1 MTATT
6 LACVHFHG
14 ISTDAMNHAM
24 EVWNI
29 LGGWDY
35 YDLPYFRSVNYYNLP
50 RSTTLSLSIY
60 IYMYCMIIYS
70 KWFSNYIPWAWSFF
84 VAPHSQLCAPGV
96 QGPSAGS
103 VLYPDFRMI
112 FPCPIPFCWITNGT
126 LGGYHGN
133 ILRMWWDISRQHH
146 HISSSP
152 GNEEFTSCELA
163 NDTSDSH

>member
-50 RSTTLSLSIY
+50 RSTTLSLY
-60 IYMYCMIIYS
+60 IYVLYDYIFQMIFQLYPMSLIVFCCPPFSTVRPRCPRAFCWIGAVPRFSHDLPMII
-70 KWFSNYIPWAWSFF
+70 
-84 VAPHSQLCAPGV
+84 
-96 QGPSAGS
+96 
-103 VLYPDFRMI
+103 
-112 FPCPIPFCWITNGT
+112 PCPIPFCWITNGT

-133 ILRMWWDISRQHH
+133 ILRM
-146 HISSSP
+146 
-152 GNEEFTSCELA
+152 
-163 NDTSDSH
+163 